1 MTLVELAATAL
12 SAELTIVT
20 KDAKDFGPTGVA
32 LGGEFDFSK
41 AQTARLI
48 PGTKA
53 DSQSRLSRQD
63 YGGHRLPDHC
73 DRGTV
78 SRLLRLLAAL
88 ECLSCARFRMQHGAA
103 SPSRERR
110 LSTSCAV
117 GGISSQM
124 SDQQGFQFK
133 KRCRYFFS
141 QTEGLSDQKGSELL
155 SFQFQ
160 ILL

>member
-1 MTLVELAATAL
+1 MELAATAL

-53 DSQSRLSRQD
+53 DSLSRLSRQD

-78 SRLLRLLAAL
+78 SRLLRLLSRFGMLVLCALQDAAWRSITL
-88 ECLSCARFRMQHGAA
+88 ARKEVEYLLRSWRHFFAGVR
-103 SPSRERR
+103 PR
-110 LSTSCAV
+110 
-117 GGISSQM
+117 GISVQEEM
-124 SDQQGFQFK
+124 PV
-133 KRCRYFFS
+133 
-141 QTEGLSDQKGSELL
+141 LL
-155 SFQFQ
+155 
-160 ILL
+160 LTDRGVE